1 MPVASQKEYLRL
13 IERMQMLE
21 KKKQLATK
29 TTPSGVTSKA
39 STMVKKLPA
48 KNPSQTG
55 ASSKVGPKP
64 VRSAVKD
71 SIKSVVATETAKDKP
86 PAAKIP
92 KPNPKINLP
101 PKESRLKAFENS
113 FKKIGYAFRRFSL
126 KLVISKLLVSYRG
139 SMITNLEKSLQLV
152 EEAKKSK
159 VIRLQCS
166 QRLKELYAEMQSVK
180 QAVKQEELKLS
191 RIQPE
196 IQASHEIIMSLKQKR
211 HKLYTA
217 AMDLGRGLRGDDY
230 RYYHHQPHQR
240 PERRG
245 KAGPMQIAAATS
257 NKRGWG
263 KVLCDYRSGFL
274 AG

>member
-1 MPVASQKEYLRL
+1 
-13 IERMQMLE
+13 MLE
-21 KKKQLATK
+21 KKKQLASK
-29 TTPSGVTSKA
+29 SAVPGAASKPSA
-39 STMVKKLPA
+39 MVKTLPA
-48 KNPSQTG
+48 KKPSQTG
-55 ASSKVGPKP
+55 ASSKLGPKP
-64 VRSAVKD
+64 VKSTVRPATDGS
-71 SIKSVVATETAKDKP
+71 KSVAATETAKDKP
-86 PAAKIP
+86 PDAKIA
-92 KPNPKINLP
+92 KPNPKTSLP

-113 FKKIGYAFRRFSL
+113 FRKIGYVFRRFRL
-126 KLVISKLLVSYRG
+126 GLPISKFIVSYRA
-139 SMITNLEKSLQLV
+139 SMITNLDKSLQLV

-159 VIRLQCS
+159 AIRLQCS

-196 IQASHEIIMSLKQKR
+196 IQASHEIILSLKQKR
-211 HKLYTA
+211 HKLHTA